1 MRSARIDVMSEV
13 EGPVEGTEPRGLKK
27 LRLPYGGTCV
37 TCGAALPQGTQAL
50 YHAAS
55 KTVRCVTCPDA
66 AVVVEVASIDAGTA
80 GSSAEREYER
90 RAAKRETRLKERFGN
105 RLGGFIV
112 TVTDEPQ
119 STRAWAKGARG
130 ERELAEALEGLA
142 DVVVLS
148 DRRVPGIRGNIDHL
162 VIAPAG
168 LFVVDAKRYDGSL
181 RIRDKGG
188 FFSTDERL
196 YVGGRDCSRLA
207 DNMGWQ
213 AKAVETLL
221 ESVDHKVAVTPVLCF
236 IGATWPLLFPPDTY
250 RDVRLED
257 PKSLRRLIT
266 KTKTFDAAEIARL
279 ARILARGFPAK

>member
-1 MRSARIDVMSEV
+1 MGE
-13 EGPVEGTEPRGLKK
+13 RGLKE
-27 LRLPYGGTCV
+27 LRLRYGGTCV
-37 TCGAALPQGTQAL
+37 ACGASLPQGTQAV

-55 KTVRCVTCPDA
+55 KTIRCVTCPDEA
-66 AVVVEVASIDAGTA
+66 AVVEIASIDAGTA
-80 GSSAEREYER
+80 GSSAQREHDR
-90 RAAKRETRLKERFGN
+90 RAANRETRVKERFGK
-105 RLGGFIV
+105 RVGGVILALV
-112 TVTDEPQ
+112 DEPQ
-119 STRAWAKGARG
+119 TTRAWAKGARG
-130 ERELAEALEGLA
+130 ERELAEALEGLP

-148 DRRVPGIRGNIDHL
+148 DRRVPGTRGNIDHL
-162 VIAPAG
+162 VIAPGG
-168 LFVVDAKRYDGSL
+168 LFVVDAKRCDGSL

-213 AKAVETLL
+213 VKAVETLL

-257 PKSLRRLIT
+257 PRSLRRLIT
-266 KTKTFDAAEIARL
+266 KTQVFDAAEIARL
-279 ARILARGFPAK
+279 ARILATGFPAK